1 MGKNEDRMGNYLVD
15 DLLEVH
21 FDGRLGI
28 VREFRRVMDKFAEF
42 VQSHPFGSLTEHKQ
56 KTFYRV

>member
-1 MGKNEDRMGNYLVD
+1 MGNYLVD